1 MKFNLSRIIFN
12 ILNTVQNLNFFN
24 RYIFKLNVSIS
35 EFSCTQN
42 LGKMFIFRLGLL
54 THLLANEKTLSIYN
68 LSHFTAAKYSFQ
80 YTTLLNLIECTAYIF
95 IFRALFSLEFVPY
108 FLCFRSSIFK
118 FCCLHC
124 GEYNQSNSIAM
135 ERLMIPKSDNDVHI
149 SNPTDAMKDIKKNC
163 YHFSIEILS

>member
-1 MKFNLSRIIFN
+1 
-12 ILNTVQNLNFFN
+12 
-24 RYIFKLNVSIS
+24 
-35 EFSCTQN
+35 
-42 LGKMFIFRLGLL
+42 MFIFRLGLL
-54 THLLANEKTLSIYN
+54 THLLANEKPLSIYN

-80 YTTLLNLIECTAYIF
+80 QTTLLNLIECTAYIF
-95 IFRALFSLEFVPY
+95 IFRALFSLEFVLY

-163 YHFSIEILS
+163 YHFSIEILSQLLCKTLELKMALHSPANFIVIWFTVLLSFIVQWRIVIKFT